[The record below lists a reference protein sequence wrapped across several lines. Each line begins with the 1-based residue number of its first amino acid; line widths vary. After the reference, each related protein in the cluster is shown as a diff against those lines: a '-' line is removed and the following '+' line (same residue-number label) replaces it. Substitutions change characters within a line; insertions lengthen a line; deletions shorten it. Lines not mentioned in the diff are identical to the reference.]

1 MNPGHLEMFIKLVH
15 VPNEPQ
21 ARRNDYTS
29 GTKDFH
35 LFTPAVS
42 LGGILNEP

>member
-1 MNPGHLEMFIKLVH
+1 MVLNEPWTLGMEMLIKL

-29 GTKDFH
+29 GTRDFH

-42 LGGILNEP
+42 LGGTE